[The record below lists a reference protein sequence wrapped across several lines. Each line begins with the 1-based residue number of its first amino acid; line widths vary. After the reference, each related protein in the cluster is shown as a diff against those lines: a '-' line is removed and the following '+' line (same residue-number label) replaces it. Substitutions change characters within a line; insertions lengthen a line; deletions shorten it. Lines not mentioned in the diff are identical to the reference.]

1 MRDEINQKILL
12 YYNFKDL
19 LTKPFPPDKNFLVP
33 LTTNHFNFGSEKLTI
48 ENKQHLAGTMEGSFE
63 GEYLEPPL
71 AFPTLQELQ
80 NQYFFTFLYQDPNT
94 LQTYQLTHQFK
105 SANQSSNI
113 LAPPKVQA
121 PQSIWYYM
129 LLALLGGIILNF
141 MPCVLPVV
149 SLKLFGLIKHKRE
162 SRRTIFFHNLS
173 YTAGVLFSF
182 IILALIVFI
191 IQSAGG
197 QIGWGFQ
204 LQSPVFVGLMAQ
216 VIFIFSLNLFGLFEF
231 NIPGGKFIGNI
242 RLKEGLF
249 SDFAGGIL
257 AVILSTPCSA
267 PLLGTALTFAFTTTT
282 LNIFILFLSIG
293 LGLAFPFIITGIFP
307 GALIFLPPP
316 GNWMN
321 IFKKFLGLSLLLTSV
336 WLISV
341 LTSLINPSTVLT
353 TLIPVLLLSFL
364 GFLLKATWPKLHLIC
379 WFLSLVF
386 FVVFVVQVQIFND
399 PTKSDTSKLIRDK
412 QAKGLTFS
420 TWHPTYKYPS
430 DQISFIDFSAT
441 WCLTCKVNE
450 EIILN
455 TDAFKALVKKYNLNL
470 LLADWTSG
478 DPVITKWLKEHGYA
492 GVPAYFIVSKNQKFY
507 DLGETITI
515 NEIEENIKKAQD
527 E

>member
-71 AFPTLQELQ
+71 AFPTLHDLQ

-94 LQTYQLTHQFK
+94 LQTFQLTHQFK

-113 LAPPKVQA
+113 LTPPKVQA
-121 PQSIWYYM
+121 LQSIWYYM

-282 LNIFILFLSIG
+282 LNIFFY
-293 LGLAFPFIITGIFP
+293 F
-307 GALIFLPPP
+307 
-316 GNWMN
+316 
-321 IFKKFLGLSLLLTSV
+321 
-336 WLISV
+336 
-341 LTSLINPSTVLT
+341 
-353 TLIPVLLLSFL
+353 
-364 GFLLKATWPKLHLIC
+364 
-379 WFLSLVF
+379 
-386 FVVFVVQVQIFND
+386 
-399 PTKSDTSKLIRDK
+399 
-412 QAKGLTFS
+412 
-420 TWHPTYKYPS
+420 YPS
-430 DQISFIDFSAT
+430 D
-441 WCLTCKVNE
+441 
-450 EIILN
+450 
-455 TDAFKALVKKYNLNL
+455 
-470 LLADWTSG
+470 
-478 DPVITKWLKEHGYA
+478 
-492 GVPAYFIVSKNQKFY
+492 
-507 DLGETITI
+507 
-515 NEIEENIKKAQD
+515 
-527 E
+527 